1 MANPEIT
8 NNGAALVKERAQSRA
23 EYLFYSYYSLGSSRS
38 LAKLHALLTGLGLKL
53 SLGTLKNYCARGN
66 WIERAAAEDAT
77 TSVEKAEESN
87 ALALRVAE
95 LNHRHAQYGQ
105 ALQQMSIRGLRA
117 LNPELFSATE
127 VSNMLE
133 KGIKLERL
141 AEGEAT
147 DRHELTVQIVEPLVR
162 QIVTLFTQVNVV
174 DDAKKRLRDFGLG
187 ADRIIEQSFGEQAVE
202 TWED

>member
-1 MANPEIT
+1 MANPEST

-38 LAKLHALLTGLGLKL
+38 LSKLHALLTGLGLKL
-53 SLGTLKNYCARGN
+53 SLGTLKNYCARGK
-66 WIERAAAEDAT
+66 WIERAAAEDAI

-87 ALALRVAE
+87 ALATRVAE
-95 LNHRHAQYGQ
+95 LNHRHGQYGI
-105 ALQQMSIRGLRA
+105 ALQRMSIDGLHG
-117 LNPELFSATE
+117 LDPGSFTPNE
-127 VSNMLE
+127 VTNMLE

-162 QIVTLFTQVNVV
+162 QIVTLFEQVNMVA
-174 DDAKKRLRDFGLG
+174 DASARSRQFAIG
-187 ADRIIEQSFGEQAVE
+187 ADAIIVE
-202 TWED
+202 NFREDVE